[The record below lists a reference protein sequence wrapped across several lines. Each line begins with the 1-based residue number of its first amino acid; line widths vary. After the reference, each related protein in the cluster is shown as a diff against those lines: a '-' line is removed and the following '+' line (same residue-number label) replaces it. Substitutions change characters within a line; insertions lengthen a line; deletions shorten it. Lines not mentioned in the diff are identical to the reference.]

1 VIFEDRI
8 DAGARLGTAL
18 DDLEGTDAVVL
29 GVPRGG
35 VIVASEVARRLAL
48 PMDVVV
54 PRKIGAPRN
63 PELGIGAIAP
73 GVRVLDRRMIER
85 LGVAPAYLDR
95 EIAAQEAEIERRSEA
110 YRSGRPPIALGGRT
124 AVVVDDGIATGGTA
138 AAAVRWAR
146 SRGAR
151 QVILA
156 VPVAPTAAVRR
167 LAAEADRIV
176 VLETPEPFSAVGE
189 WYLRFGQA
197 SDEDV
202 ITALR
207 AGRRAS

>member
-1 VIFEDRI
+1 
-8 DAGARLGTAL
+8 
-18 DDLEGTDAVVL
+18 
-29 GVPRGG
+29 
-35 VIVASEVARRLAL
+35 
-48 PMDVVV
+48 
-54 PRKIGAPRN
+54 
-63 PELGIGAIAP
+63 
-73 GVRVLDRRMIER
+73 MIER